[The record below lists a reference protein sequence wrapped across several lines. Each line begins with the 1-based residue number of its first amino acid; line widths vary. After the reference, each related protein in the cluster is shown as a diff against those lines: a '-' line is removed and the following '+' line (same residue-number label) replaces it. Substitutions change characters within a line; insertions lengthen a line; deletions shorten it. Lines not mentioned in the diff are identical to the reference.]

1 MNPTALRSLFLTLF
15 TASLFSS
22 CASTSSSL
30 PTNADLE
37 RNRERY
43 RILAQPRY
51 DELERDRSS
60 GKISQAAYE
69 AEKALLDRRVDQKAI
84 DAAWTAHELAESE
97 RRGLGIP
104 TANSPQQ
111 TPVGQTGGGVL
122 GGNSFYQPRNDPY
135 SSGQSSTPGGGS
147 GYTPGSSIMGS
158 RGRTF

>member
-1 MNPTALRSLFLTLF
+1 MNLSAARSLLPTLF
-15 TASLFSS
+15 TAALLSS

-30 PTNADLE
+30 PSDADLE

-43 RILAQPRY
+43 RALAQPQY

-60 GKISQAAYE
+60 GKISPAVYE
-69 AEKALLDRRVDQKAI
+69 AEKTALDNRVHQKAI

-111 TPVGQTGGGVL
+111 TPIGQSGGGAL

-135 SSGQSSTPGGGS
+135 ASGQSNTPGGGS
-147 GYTPGSSIMGS
+147 GYSPGSSILGS

>member
-1 MNPTALRSLFLTLF
+1 MNPTALRSLLLTLF
-15 TASLFSS
+15 TSALVSS
-22 CASTSSSL
+22 CSSTSSSL
-30 PTNADLE
+30 PSNADLE

-43 RILAQPRY
+43 RTLAQPQY
-51 DELERDRSS
+51 DELERDRST
-60 GKISQAAYE
+60 GKISQAVYE
-69 AEKALLDRRVDQKAI
+69 GEKAALDSRVHQKAI

-111 TPVGQTGGGVL
+111 TPVGQTGGGLL

-135 SSGQSSTPGGGS
+135 ATGQNNMPGGGS
-147 GYTPGSSIMGS
+147 GYNPGSSIIGS